1 MPEFS
6 VSNTYQISPMN
17 KSNIGQEKSYPQS
30 LFFLSGWFVLADDL
44 ISPARK
50 NYANKMTVIL
60 KYVYLFLIPLF
71 LLPGFSKAMGG
82 ANKKN
87 DPSLISN
94 LTGTV
99 TADGKPLSGAT
110 IFLPDLRRGTASD
123 ANGKYIISNIP
134 RGVYLVEISYI
145 GYATINQR
153 VDLTSNNVFD
163 AQMKLSSIEAGEIVV
178 TGVTRATS
186 IRRAPVPMAAVN
198 KAYINEHSASG
209 NVIAEIANLP
219 GVSAVTTGPNISK
232 PFIRGLGYNRVVTA
246 EDGIRQEGQQWGD
259 EHGIEVDQNSIDR
272 IEIIKGPASLTF
284 GSDAIG
290 GVVNLLTAPPVSEG
304 KILGAVSGIYGTNNG
319 LINGSLRLQ
328 GNENGFVWG
337 TVISEKEAK
346 NYQNQHDGRV
356 YATGFSEKDARVMF
370 GLNKAWGYSYVNAS
384 LFDDLQD
391 IPDGSRDSL
400 TRKFT
405 YQISD
410 ADTFRPIVPESIL
423 NSYAIPALHQHV
435 QLYRI
440 YDNTNI
446 PLGSGNLLINLGYQ
460 YSHRREY
467 THPTEP
473 DIPGLNLELTT
484 YTYDIKYNFE
494 MGKGFETT
502 FGLNG
507 MYQNNV
513 LGYGTDFPIPE
524 YSQFDIG
531 PFFVVKKSFGKLD
544 ISGGARFDTR
554 SFNGKAAYVDTSV
567 QYYPSLYTLP
577 NPGSNP
583 NVVQQF
589 YALKKM
595 FTGPSGSLGA
605 TYNFS
610 DKLLL
615 KGNIATGFRAPSIA
629 ELSANGADPGSQ
641 IYHVGNSNFKP
652 EFSIQGDIGFFLN
665 LPNLSGSIEVFDNQI
680 ENYIFQE
687 QILDAGGNPE
697 RVNADGTPNPNG
709 IYSKFTY
716 VQSKARIDGGEFNL
730 DIHPVSWLH
739 FENSLTLTYGTNLG
753 DAGKEPDSLKYLPF
767 IPPLHT
773 HSELRGNYSKGFDR
787 FKNLYAFIGLDH
799 YNAQNRFFSAYGTET
814 YTAGYNLLSAGLGAN
829 FVDASGKKIIELY
842 LEGTNLAN
850 VNYQSNMSR
859 LKYFDN
865 PVVPPGITPGIFN
878 MGRNISIKVV
888 VPFDLSPRPSKGSG
902 S

>member
-1 MPEFS
+1 MM
-6 VSNTYQISPMN
+6 Q
-17 KSNIGQEKSYPQS
+17 KSIYR
-30 LFFLSGWFVLADDL
+30 
-44 ISPARK
+44 I
-50 NYANKMTVIL
+50 
-60 KYVYLFLIPLF
+60 LFLALA
-71 LLPGFSKAMGG
+71 LGGFTKAVAIAG
-82 ANKKN
+82 NKN
-87 DPSLISN
+87 EHSLISV
-94 LTGTV
+94 LSGTV
-99 TADGKPLSGAT
+99 TTDGKPLSGAT
-110 IFLPDLRRGTASD
+110 IYLPDLRKGTVSD
-123 ANGKYIISNIP
+123 ANGKYLIGNIP
-134 RGVYLVEISYI
+134 KGVYLVEISYI

-163 AQMKLSSIEAGEIVV
+163 AQLKLSSIEAGEVVV

-186 IRRAPVPMAAVN
+186 IRRAPVPMAAVS

-259 EHGIEVDQNSIDR
+259 EHGIEVDQNSIER

-290 GVVNLLTAPPVSEG
+290 GVVNLITATPVAEG

-319 LINGSLRLQ
+319 LINGSVKLQ
-328 GNENGFVWG
+328 GNQNGLVWG
-337 TVISEKEAK
+337 AVVSDKEAK

-356 YATGFSEKDARVMF
+356 YATGFQEKDARAVI
-370 GLNKAWGYSYVNAS
+370 GINKSWGYSYLNAS
-384 LFDDLQD
+384 VFDDLQD

-410 ADTFRPIVPESIL
+410 IDTFRPIVPASAL

-440 YDNTNI
+440 YDNSNI
-446 PLGSGNLLINLGYQ
+446 PLGNGNLLINLGYQ
-460 YSHRREY
+460 FSHRREF

-473 DIPGLNLELTT
+473 SIPGLNLELTT

-494 MGKGFETT
+494 MGNGYETT
-502 FGLNG
+502 MGVNG
-507 MYQNNV
+507 MYQRNA

-531 PFFVVKKSFGKLD
+531 PFFVVKKTFGKLD
-544 ISGGARFDTR
+544 LSGGVRFDTR
-554 SFNGKAAYVDTSV
+554 SFNGKAAYLDTSV
-567 QYYPSLYTLP
+567 QFYPTLYTLP

-583 NVVQQF
+583 DVVQQF
-589 YALKKM
+589 YALKKN
-595 FTGPSGSLGA
+595 FSGPSGSLGA

-610 DKLLL
+610 DKLLV
-615 KGNIATGFRAPSIA
+615 KGNIASGFRAPSIA

-652 EFSIQGDIGFFLN
+652 EFSIQGDLGAFLN
-665 LPNLSGSIEVFDNQI
+665 LPNLSASVELFDNQI

-687 QILDAGGNPE
+687 QILDANGQPE

-716 VQSKARIDGGEFNL
+716 VQSRARIDGGEFNL

-753 DAGKEPDSLKYLPF
+753 NGGKEPDSLKYLPF

-773 HSELRGNYSKGFDR
+773 HSELRGSFSKGFDR
-787 FKNLYAFIGLDH
+787 LKNLYVFVGFDH

-814 YTAGYNLLSAGLGAN
+814 YTAGYNLLSAGLGMN
-829 FVDASGKKIIELY
+829 LVNGTGKKILELY

-865 PVVPPGITPGIFN
+865 PVVPPGIAPGIFN
-878 MGRNISIKVV
+878 MGRNVSIKAI
-888 VPFDLSPRPSKGSG
+888 VPFDLSPRPAKTSG